1 MTPGSCPSD
10 TSAHPRSHGENHS
23 KGGKARTVP
32 GSSPLTRGKR
42 VFGGE
47 RQGCVRFIPAH
58 AGKTGS
64 CCRPRPACR
73 AHPRSRGE
81 NGQESSDEGAPSGS
95 SPITRGKRGLS
106 VSFGLLW
113 RLIPAHAGKTLFNRG
128 NHSRSPAHPRSRGEN
143 SIAVQNAVRQLGSS
157 PLTRGKPCQHRA
169 PVPHAGLIPAH
180 ARKTY
185 GRTASAPS
193 STAHPRSRGENS
205 CESLIVSWVGGS
217 SPLTRGKH
225 SRPPRSQSTARLI
238 PAHAGKTLRQT
249 MEAQLNAAHPR
260 SRGENVSVPRQSGK
274 TAGSSPLT
282 RGKRIESSRF
292 DTSFGLIPAHA
303 GKTVTRCMCDSMLA
317 VHPRSRGEN
326 RQRPR
331 QSRPRSGSSPLTR
344 GKPDQS
350 EVSLARLRL
359 IPAHAGKTRARS
371 PTWPAT
377 RAHPRSRGENMYRSS
392 SSHPTAGSSPLTRGK
407 REVAKVRGCDL
418 GLIPAHAGK
427 TVGEELP
434 GQIMWAHPRS
444 RGENPRSNGS
454 PTSIGG
460 SSPLTRGKPRYR
472 AMRARRR
479 WLIPAHAGKTA
490 I

>member
-113 RLIPAHAGKTLFNRG
+113 RLIPAHA
-128 NHSRSPAHPRSRGEN
+128 
-143 SIAVQNAVRQLGSS
+143 
-157 PLTRGKPCQHRA
+157 
-169 PVPHAGLIPAH
+169 
-180 ARKTY
+180 RKTY

-282 RGKRIESSRF
+282 RGKPSAASPEPP
-292 DTSFGLIPAHA
+292 TVWLIPAHA
-303 GKTVTRCMCDSMLA
+303 GKTRSKRDQSCA
-317 VHPRSRGEN
+317 AEAHPRSRGEN
-326 RQRPR
+326 EGTFSDMASHQ
-331 QSRPRSGSSPLTR
+331 GSSPLTR
-344 GKPDQS
+344 GKP
-350 EVSLARLRL
+350 
-359 IPAHAGKTRARS
+359 
-371 PTWPAT
+371 
-377 RAHPRSRGENMYRSS
+377 AHPR
-392 SSHPTAGSSPLTRGK
+392 
-407 REVAKVRGCDL
+407 
-418 GLIPAHAGK
+418 
-427 TVGEELP
+427 
-434 GQIMWAHPRS
+434 
-444 RGENPRSNGS
+444 
-454 PTSIGG
+454 
-460 SSPLTRGKPRYR
+460 
-472 AMRARRR
+472 
-479 WLIPAHAGKTA
+479 
-490 I
+490 